1 MSERKRYV
9 LAGSGGRGLYMFAKP
24 LVNEFKDY
32 CELAGLF
39 DHNPVRLKVYQE
51 SLKQQIPIFTDF
63 QEMLRKVNPDAVIIT
78 SRDSTH
84 ADFIEQTLAAGKRAI
99 SEKPLCVNGQQ
110 CRDILSAAQKHRAKG
125 AQCFVTHNMRYSP
138 SIQEVKRLLSS
149 GAIGELKAV
158 NFHENLDRKH
168 GADYFRRWHRVKANS
183 GGLLI
188 HKASHHFDCLNFL
201 VGSKPDRLTA
211 SGGLLVYGKNGPFRH
226 ARCSGCPHAEKCEY
240 FADVWKD
247 EGAVKMYKEAEGSD
261 GYIRDGCVYDPEIDI
276 EDNAG
281 VLYTYQNGVQVT
293 YSLTAFASYEGWHMQ
308 FEGTEGRI
316 ELKEVH
322 STSWAAG
329 NAVIHGLEKLI
340 GQSLV
345 LFSKKVGVKEIS
357 IPELEGGHGGADS
370 GIQFDFFGRPF
381 DAPLTA
387 NQAPLE
393 EAIQAVLIGHA
404 ANVSIANGSQPVR
417 VQDFLKNG

>member
-1 MSERKRYV
+1 VSDRKRYV
-9 LAGSGGRGLYMFAKP
+9 LAGVGGRGLYMFAKP
-24 LVNEFKDY
+24 IVNEFKQY

-39 DHNPVRLKVYQE
+39 DHNPVRLKLYQDE
-51 SLKQQIPIFTDF
+51 LKSPISIYTDF
-63 QEMLRKVNPDAVIIT
+63 QEMLKKVNPDAVIIT

-84 ADFIEQTLAAGKRAI
+84 AQFIEQTLAAGKRAI

-110 CRDILSAAQKHRAKG
+110 CRDILASAEKHRAKG
-125 AQCFVTHNMRYSP
+125 AQCFVTHNMRYGP

-149 GAIGELKAV
+149 GAIGELKSV

-201 VGSKPDRLTA
+201 VGSKPHQLVA
-211 SGGLLVYGKNGPFRH
+211 SGGLLTYGKNGPFRH
-226 ARCSGCPHAEKCEY
+226 ARCTGCPHASKCEY
-240 FADVWKD
+240 FADVWQD
-247 EGAVKMYKEAEGSD
+247 QGAVKMYKEAEGSD

-281 VLYTYQNGVQVT
+281 VLYTYQNGVHVT
-293 YSLTAFASYEGWHMQ
+293 YSLTAFASYEGWHIQ
-308 FEGTEGRI
+308 FEGSDGRI

-322 STSWAAG
+322 STSWATG
-329 NAVIHGLEKLI
+329 NVVVHGLEKLI

-345 LFSKKVGVKEIS
+345 LFSRKEGVKQLP
-357 IPELEGGHGGADS
+357 IPEKEGGHGGADA
-370 GIQFDFFGRPF
+370 GILYDFFGRPF
-381 DAPLTA
+381 NAPLTS

-404 ANVSIANGSQPVR
+404 ANVSIANGSQPVN
-417 VQDFLKNG
+417 VQDFLKRG